1 MDSCAIIDAFEKR
14 KISYPRR
21 EAHHDSLLVV
31 QFIA

>member
-1 MDSCAIIDAFEKR
+1 MGSRAIIDAFEKK

-21 EAHHDSLLVV
+21 ETHHDSFLVV